1 MRLHQLTIPLLA
13 SWLVVLVLAGT
24 FGQFGIPG
32 WALLGVLGS
41 FPLVLVRL
49 IGREPAP
56 TMSESIR
63 AARR

>member
-1 MRLHQLTIPLLA
+1 MRLHYPTIALLA
-13 SWLVVLVLAGT
+13 SWLLVLVLAGT
-24 FGQFGIPG
+24 FGNFGIAG
-32 WALLGVLGS
+32 WGLLCVIGS
-41 FPLVLVRL
+41 FPLILVRQ